1 MFSLENYFQKII
13 DKNLLEGS
21 WLFLGLDEENK
32 LKSVFKIVQKI
43 SDIRDIL
50 LISSAAHLDE
60 GMTDKFPVL
69 EPSIESVRQAIHF
82 LYLTSSDKKFLIIN
96 HLEDLEFEAQ
106 NALLKITEEPPQG
119 AVLFF
124 LVRNENR
131 ILPTL
136 YSRLKVINIP
146 LNKPQAYFQK
156 QITEEAMDFCRDP
169 KNNFYSLKKIFG
181 RSSEEENKFFEDVIM
196 LLRDQSFNVLGL
208 KDLKATSLSG
218 TADWRD
224 IRVALKILC
233 RLKDYNVNPRL
244 QIENFVF
251 QMQNS
256 RR

>member
-13 DKNLLEGS
+13 DEDLLEGS
-21 WLFLGLDEENK
+21 WLFLGLDEEEK

-43 SDIRDIL
+43 SGLQDIL
-50 LISSAAHLDE
+50 LISSAVHLSA
-60 GMTDKFPVL
+60 GMAEKFPVL

-82 LYLTSSDKKFLIIN
+82 LYLTSSGKKFLIIN
-96 HLEDLEFEAQ
+96 HLEDLELEAQ
-106 NALLKITEEPPQG
+106 NALLKITEEPPRG

-136 YSRLKVINIP
+136 YSRLKAVNIP
-146 LNKPQAYFQK
+146 LSKPQAYFQG

-169 KNNFYSLKKIFG
+169 KKNFRSVKKIFG
-181 RSSEEENKFFEDVIM
+181 RSSEEESKFLEDVII
-196 LLRDQSFNVLGL
+196 LLRDQSFNTLGL
-208 KDLKATSLSG
+208 RDLKATSLSG
-218 TADWRD
+218 TADWRN
-224 IRVALKILC
+224 IRVALKILR

-251 QMQNS
+251 QMQNGG
-256 RR
+256 

>member
-1 MFSLENYFQKII
+1 MFSLENYFQNVI

-21 WLFLGLDEENK
+21 WLFLGLDEEEK

-43 SDIRDIL
+43 SGIQDIL
-50 LISSAAHLDE
+50 LISSAAHLNE
-60 GMTDKFPVL
+60 GMADKFPVL

-82 LYLTSSDKKFLIIN
+82 LYLTSSDKKFLIVN

-136 YSRLKVINIP
+136 YSRLQVINIP

-169 KNNFYSLKKIFG
+169 QKNFHSVKKIFG
-181 RSSEEENKFFEDVIM
+181 RSSEEENKFMEDIIM
-196 LLRDQSFNVLGL
+196 LLRDQSFNALGL
-208 KDLKATSLSG
+208 KDLKITSLSG
-218 TADWRD
+218 TADWRN
-224 IRVALKILC
+224 IRGALKILR

-251 QMQNS
+251 QMQNGKQ
-256 RR
+256 